1 MIFQE
6 IGLTSKTGA
15 AVAADTNK
23 AAEKKS
29 ARTNVVIVLVLDG
42 NLSISQHLFT
52 SDRYLCMMLL
62 LQ

>member
-1 MIFQE
+1 MIFHV
-6 IGLTSKTGA
+6 IGLISSTGA

-29 ARTNVVIVLVLDG
+29 DRMNAVIVLVLDDH
-42 NLSISQHLFT
+42 LSNSQHLFT
-52 SDRYLCMMLL
+52 NVRYLCMVLL

>member
-1 MIFQE
+1 V
-6 IGLTSKTGA
+6 IGLISRTGA

-29 ARTNVVIVLVLDG
+29 DRMNAVIVLVLDDH
-42 NLSISQHLFT
+42 LSNSEHLFT
-52 SDRYLCMMLL
+52 NVRYLCMVLL